1 MRSELLI
8 GAASSGSGKTTF
20 TLGLL
25 RAMARRGFVVQP
37 FKCGP
42 DYIDTRHH
50 QMAAG
55 RSSVNL
61 DRFMMSESM
70 WKKCIADML
79 FRQILP

>member
-1 MRSELLI
+1 MLFLCYIYELVSYLCFPDILETEYMTSHLLI

-25 RAMARRGFVVQP
+25 RALRNRSLRVQP

-50 QMAAG
+50 KMAAG
-55 RSSVNL
+55 
-61 DRFMMSESM
+61 
-70 WKKCIADML
+70 
-79 FRQILP
+79 